1 MPKLISFIGDYNMAK
16 SGRAFADRK
25 KIENIAASKTIE
37 VADCG
42 TIFTIGAATSTLELP
57 TMAAAGKG
65 WWCRF
70 VVNDETA
77 AVVIDKASGDAAN
90 KMVGSVITGGD
101 GSAMQLQP
109 TTPGTA
115 FDKITFTTSVIQG
128 DFVEISTD
136 GSLWFVTGQSSV
148 ADAITCA

>member
-1 MPKLISFIGDYNMAK
+1 MAK
-16 SGRAFADRK
+16 SGRYSADRK
-25 KIENIAASKTIE
+25 KIEVISGNKTIE

-42 TIFTIGAATSTLELP
+42 TIFTIGSASATLTLP

-70 VVNDETA
+70 VVNDESQAVTINKAAADTA
-77 AVVIDKASGDAAN
+77 N
-90 KMVGSVITGGD
+90 QMVGNVITGGD
-101 GSAMQLQP
+101 NGAMQLQP

-115 FDKITFTTSVIQG
+115 FDAIAFTTSVIQG

-136 GSLWFVTGQSSV
+136 GLLWFVTGNSAV
-148 ADAITCA
+148 TDAITCS

>member
-1 MPKLISFIGDYNMAK
+1 MAK
-16 SGRAFADRK
+16 SGRYSADRK
-25 KIENIAASKTIE
+25 KIEVISGNKTIE

-42 TIFTIGAATSTLELP
+42 TIFTIGSVAATLTLP

-70 VVNDETA
+70 VVNDESA
-77 AVVIDKASGDAAN
+77 QVVIDKAAADTAN
-90 KMVGSVITGGD
+90 QMVGNGITGGD
-101 GSAMQLQP
+101 NGAMQLQP

-136 GSLWFVTGQSSV
+136 GLLWFVTGNSAV
-148 ADAITCA
+148 TDAITCA